1 MHFAI
6 EHPAHFRVMHA
17 VPKSEH
23 SREIMLPRSP
33 AVLAQAGMD
42 ALVATGVVRARGGG
56 TRAARVLDV
65 RARPRLARGDRPPAR

>member
-1 MHFAI
+1 
-6 EHPAHFRVMHA
+6 MHA

-42 ALVATGVVRARGGG
+42 ALVATGVVAPEAAGRALLACWTSVHGLASLAVTGH
-56 TRAARVLDV
+56 LP
-65 RARPRLARGDRPPAR
+65 ARPTS